1 MIGARIKAT
10 LVEGVVCLALMLPIF
25 LLLERQDVGL
35 WLSFSLAAAL
45 GLFFAPLV
53 LLLRAIARAK
63 PPAEE
68 HLRAGLQ
75 LVGDGCHLCRL
86 MRFWLPLVALPG
98 GVAAAIYWGSWG
110 AAPLGLAVTAVHLAT
125 GLSAL
130 AEGREPHWARLTGFR
145 FERTN

>member
-1 MIGARIKAT
+1 MIGVRIKAT
-10 LVEGVVCLALMLPIF
+10 LVEGVICLALMLPIF
-25 LLLERQDVGL
+25 LLLERQDLGL
-35 WLSFSLAAAL
+35 WLALSSAVSLGFL
-45 GLFFAPLV
+45 FAPLV

-75 LVGDGCHLCRL
+75 LIGEGCRLCRL
-86 MRFWLPLVALPG
+86 MRFWWPLAALPA

-110 AAPLGLAVTAVHLAT
+110 AAPLGLAVTAIHLAT

-130 AEGREPHWARLTGFR
+130 TEGREPHWARRTGFR

>member
-10 LVEGVVCLALMLPIF
+10 LVEGVICLALMLPIF

-35 WLSFSLAAAL
+35 WLSLSLAVAM
-45 GLFFAPLV
+45 GLLFAPLV

-68 HLRAGLQ
+68 HLRAGLH

-86 MRFWLPLVALPG
+86 MRFWLPLAALPA
-98 GVAAAIYWGSWG
+98 GVAAAIHWGSWG
-110 AAPLGLAVTAVHLAT
+110 AAPLGLAVTVIHLTT

-130 AEGREPHWARLTGFR
+130 AEGREPHWARQTGFR
-145 FERTN
+145 FERAD

>member
-10 LVEGVVCLALMLPIF
+10 LVEGVICLALMLPIF

-35 WLSFSLAAAL
+35 WLSLSLALSL
-45 GLFFAPLV
+45 GSFFAPLV

-75 LVGDGCHLCRL
+75 LIGNGCHLCRL
-86 MRFWLPLVALPG
+86 MRFWWPLAGLPAG
-98 GVAAAIYWGSWG
+98 AGSAIYWGSWG
-110 AAPLGLAVTAVHLAT
+110 AAPLGLAVTTIHLTT

-130 AEGREPHWARLTGFR
+130 AEGREPHWARRTGFR
-145 FERTN
+145 FERAN